1 MNIFPMWGK
10 KKKYC
15 FKNIFIFYWLGW
27 GESRERYKKVEQ
39 VEEKFEVNMRS
50 YLKEENIKYINMH
63 MVWQ

>member
-15 FKNIFIFYWLGW
+15 FKNIFIFYWSGW

-39 VEEKFEVNMRS
+39 VEEKFEVYMRS

>member
-10 KKKYC
+10 EKKYC

-39 VEEKFEVNMRS
+39 VEEKLEVYMRS
-50 YLKEENIKYINMH
+50 
-63 MVWQ
+63 